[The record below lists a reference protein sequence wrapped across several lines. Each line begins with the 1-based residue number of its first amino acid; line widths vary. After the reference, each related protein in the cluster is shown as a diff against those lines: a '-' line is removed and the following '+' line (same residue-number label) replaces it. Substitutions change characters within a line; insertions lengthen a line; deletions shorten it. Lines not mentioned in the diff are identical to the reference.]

1 MASGANGGKSKTSV
15 GEKIKLLRQEAGILP
30 EDLAPI
36 VGLNAAL
43 FAKIEGGSLKPT
55 VATLLKLSQYFGVP
69 METFF
74 AAEPLDRPLQ
84 VVRAEEH
91 EKVERKRATGTSA
104 ASYRYEALAPQLADK
119 HMHPFIIELDSG
131 VKENL
136 PTLSHDGEEF
146 IYVLEGSVDF
156 HADQEVINLR
166 PGDSIYFH
174 SDIPHALYGKGRG
187 KSRALAIV
195 YPERKKSK
203 R

>member
-1 MASGANGGKSKTSV
+1 IKT
-15 GEKIKLLRQEAGILP
+15 LRQEAGILP

-36 VGLNAAL
+36 VGLTAPV
-43 FAKIEGGSLKPT
+43 FAKIESGAVKPT
-55 VATLLKLSQYFGVP
+55 VATLLRLSQYFGVA

-74 AAEPLDRPLQ
+74 AAHPLDRPLQ

-91 EKVERKRATGTSA
+91 ENVERKRATGAVA

-119 HMHPFIIELDSG
+119 HMHPFIIELDPG

-156 HADQEVINLR
+156 HADKEIINLR

-174 SDIPHALYGKGRG
+174 S
-187 KSRALAIV
+187 
-195 YPERKKSK
+195 
-203 R
+203 